1 MLISRT
7 VLGKKAKT
15 TDLDVGIDIAEYHC
29 SDCAANDPLVPWVE
43 ISFPENQIPKELL
56 YFFSSLY

>member
-1 MLISRT
+1 MLITWT
-7 VLGKKAKT
+7 VPEKKART
-15 TDLDVGIDIAEYHC
+15 TDLDVGIDTVEFHC
-29 SDCAANDPLVPWVE
+29 SDCAANDPLVPWIK